1 MAITTKRKPILWW
14 RACACVWCDRPF
26 FVFTVLWEV
35 FVYYPVGHGR
45 MVHCIVVEQSV
56 YGHPFHETQ
65 RTFHETF
72 AEFHLAVR

>member
-14 RACACVWCDRPF
+14 RACAWCDRPF

-45 MVHCIVVEQSV
+45 MVHYIVVEQSV
-56 YGHPFHETQ
+56 S
-65 RTFHETF
+65 
-72 AEFHLAVR
+72 